1 MTAKTRRTEIDMLQE
16 PILRGIV
23 RFAIPVA
30 LSGLLQQLFNAADT
44 AVVGQFAPIGKL
56 AVAAVSGNSF
66 VINLM
71 VSLFIGISIGSNV
84 QMASC
89 NGKNDKDG
97 MQRTLHTS
105 LLFSL
110 ICGIALMV
118 IGWAIA
124 PTAHRLLGTGTTIL
138 EDGSRAIDGVV
149 LGQAIVY
156 FRIYFLAMPFIM
168 VYNFAAAILRAKGDT
183 RRPLIVLAI
192 SGVLNVVLNVLFVSV
207 LKMNADGVAIATAIS
222 NAFSC
227 AALLWLLLREEDA
240 YQLHPKSLRIHG
252 ETLAQIVRIGLPA
265 GIQSSM
271 FAIANVILQSSINIY
286 GNDVVAGTGVGIYC
300 EYFGMNV
307 VTGFNQAATS
317 FTGQNYAAGKM
328 ERCRK
333 IALQS
338 VVAGFLSTLAFSTF
352 VILLRRPF
360 VSIFVDAGNP
370 ANALVV
376 ETAMIRIIMVGLFQ
390 CFNGISEIF
399 SGCMRG
405 MKRSLVPAIISVGAI
420 CGVRLLWIL
429 CFHQPEQGY
438 EHLITC
444 FRLSW
449 FTAAACQAL
458 AYLLLMRKEK
468 VLQKTKTA

>member
-1 MTAKTRRTEIDMLQE
+1 MTVQSHRKGIDMLNGS
-16 PILRGIV
+16 ILSGIV
-23 RFAIPVA
+23 RFAVPVA

-71 VSLFIGISIGSNV
+71 VSLFIGISVGANV
-84 QMASC
+84 QMAAC
-89 NGKNDKDG
+89 HGMNDREG

-110 ICGIALMV
+110 FCGIVLTIV
-118 IGWAIA
+118 GWFIA
-124 PTAHRLLGTGTTIL
+124 PTAHRLLSTGTSVLADGTKTI
-138 EDGSRAIDGVV
+138 DPVV
-149 LGQAIVY
+149 LEQAIAY

-168 VYNFAAAILRAKGDT
+168 VYNFASAILRAKGDT
-183 RRPLIVLAI
+183 RRPLIVLAA
-192 SGVLNVVLNVLFVSV
+192 SGVLNVVLNVLFVKW
-207 LKMNADGVAIATAIS
+207 LKMNADGVAIATALS

-227 AALLWLLLREEDA
+227 AALIWLLLHEDDA
-240 YQLHPKSLRIHG
+240 YRLHPKALRIHG
-252 ETLAQIVRIGLPA
+252 RTLRQIVRIGLPA
-265 GIQSSM
+265 GIQNSM

-286 GNDVVAGTGVGIYC
+286 GNDVVAGTGIGIYC

-307 VTGFNQAATS
+307 VVGFSQAATS
-317 FTGQNYAAGKM
+317 FTGQNYAASKM
-328 ERCRK
+328 DRCRK
-333 IALQS
+333 VARMS
-338 VVAGFLSTLAFSTF
+338 VILGFLSTLIFSSL
-352 VILLRRPF
+352 VILLREPF
-360 VSIFVDAGNP
+360 VSIFVDSSNP
-370 ANALVV
+370 ANALVA
-376 ETAMIRIIMVGLFQ
+376 ETAMTRIIMVGLFQ
-390 CFNGISEIF
+390 CFNGIGEIF

-405 MKRSLVPAIISVGAI
+405 MKRSLVPALISVGAI

-449 FTAAACQAL
+449 YASAVCQTL
-458 AYLLLMRKEK
+458 AYLMVIRKEK
-468 VLQKTKTA
+468 SLRGIPS

>member
-1 MTAKTRRTEIDMLQE
+1 MTAGAQRKGIDMLHG
-16 PILRGIV
+16 PILGGIV

-71 VSLFIGISIGSNV
+71 VSLFIGISVGANV
-84 QMASC
+84 QMAAC
-89 NGKNDKDG
+89 NGRNDKEG

-110 ICGIALMV
+110 ICGIVLMTA
-118 IGWAIA
+118 GWFIA

-138 EDGSRAIDGVV
+138 DDGSKAIDPIV
-149 LGQAIVY
+149 LEQAVLY

-168 VYNFAAAILRAKGDT
+168 VYNFASAILRAKGDT
-183 RRPLIVLAI
+183 RRPLIVLAV
-192 SGVLNVVLNVLFVSV
+192 SGILNVALNVLFVSV
-207 LKMNADGVAIATAIS
+207 FKMNADGVAIATAIS

-227 AALLWLLLREEDA
+227 AALIRLLLREDDA
-240 YQLHPKSLRIHG
+240 YRLHPGSLRIHG
-252 ETLAQIVRIGLPA
+252 KTLTQIVRIGLPA
-265 GIQSSM
+265 GIQASM
-271 FAIANVILQSSINIY
+271 FAIANVILQSSINVY

-307 VTGFNQAATS
+307 ATGFNQAATS

-328 ERCRK
+328 VRCRK
-333 IALQS
+333 IALIS
-338 VVAGFLSTLAFSTF
+338 VVTGFLSTLAFSTL
-352 VILLRRPF
+352 VVLLRRPF

-376 ETAMIRIIMVGLFQ
+376 ETAMIRIVMVGLFQ

-405 MKRSLVPAIISVGAI
+405 MKRSLIPALISIGAI

-458 AYLLLMRKEK
+458 AYLLVMRKEK
-468 VLQKTKTA
+468 TVHGM